1 MLTRLILGTL
11 LVVIAG
17 FLGQFMLVKFLVV
30 GGFFAL
36 AMWSFK
42 EAHYDSLET
51 TMGRLYG
58 AIGGL
63 AVIAFFIIPAIKK
76 ALEGTLSALSSGG
89 GMLFLLVVA
98 YMIWG
103 NK

>member
-17 FLGQFMLVKFLVV
+17 LLGQFMFVKILVV

-36 AMWSFK
+36 AIWSFK

-51 TMGRLYG
+51 TMGRIYG

-63 AVIAFFIIPAIKK
+63 AIIAFFIVPAIKK
-76 ALEGTLSALSSGG
+76 ALEGALSAVSGG
-89 GMLFLLVVA
+89 GMLLLLVVV
-98 YMIWG
+98 YVLWG